1 MNTLTQIFDWLL
13 AASLRASL
21 LTLATLL
28 VQAAFRRHLTA
39 RMRYALWLPVLVVL
53 LMPVLPQSR
62 WSIEHVIQAPPQ
74 PALPTPSAVSPLMV
88 EAAPVV
94 FEAPAPMPEPT
105 NWQHVLLL
113 SWLGVSAGMLV
124 FGSVSFLLTLRRFKQ
139 ARHPASDEFLATLA
153 QIASEMHLRY
163 VPRVLIA
170 SSVSSPAV
178 TGLLRPTLLLPA
190 EFDREFTPAEARL
203 VLKHELMHLKRG
215 DLPLNALMCVLMALH
230 WFNPLLWI
238 AFFKIRADRE
248 AACDAQVLQD
258 ATRDHRIAYGHALL
272 KVETA
277 FSPRGLSLG
286 FVGIFQRGSALR
298 SRIQSIATHRTP
310 HPAMKTLIA
319 LCIFLMTFLGIT
331 RAQQPK
337 PAEDVQL
344 VAIEIKIVKFN
355 KATAWNFGGRLT
367 DKDINAFSPPALL
380 SSEELAVQLREII
393 TNDSTNVISYPRMVT
408 VSGHELMVKSV
419 VNQPFKG
426 KEGKVEELPIGL
438 VCKFTPTLN
447 GKSVKLDMDITDA
460 NLIDP
465 ATGAAVSEF
474 KGDYPTVRTR
484 TYKASHEGP
493 DGQSWVIANWD
504 DDKPQSKRPVLYII
518 TPHVID
524 PKKGGLP
531 AATPSDFAV
540 GKSAFRP
547 RDSMVI
553 TSMTRSAEMLTV
565 GVDYELGSAD
575 EATAALYITSTTDNK
590 ASAIDARQQ
599 VLLKRGRGSFVL
611 HLPTPSQGLPHIT
624 FYDTLTRK
632 PFGGIYF
639 GTEAEAAK
647 SQALDLSYMTS
658 SAQTKAAAP
667 TDFIKSRLNEIII
680 PSVQFQGASVEEAIE
695 YLRIKTRELSP
706 GPKAPGVSIIYRQ
719 SNPPSKAAISMDLKD
734 VPLGEALRYVVEL
747 ASLKMIIQPYAVL
760 IGPADD
766 PVFAKSATAPS
777 VLNPSGKLDELV
789 IPAPASKII
798 IPSVEFRDATLTEC
812 IDFIRTKARDFDP
825 DKKGVN
831 ILVKPGGDA
840 SARITL
846 SLKDVPLSEA
856 LRYCAELANHKLT
869 SDAQS
874 FFITPVSAEAPA
886 TKDQASSPAAQP
898 SPSAAEAK
906 AAELRKARPQQYDFA
921 KANLGDVLRFLAT
934 DAGINFISLPDDNP
948 INQKLVTFSISSSP
962 FEVLETLC
970 RANGLVLAL
979 DQNRWFIRVAD
990 DSALVTKVYAL
1001 PKTQASIEIIL
1012 KDISTVIEGDETKP
1026 VADATQPSMTF
1037 KNEQNSVSVKATRLQ
1052 HTLISAY
1059 FQGLSS
1065 SAQSGKTK

>member
-1 MNTLTQIFDWLL
+1 MNTLTQLFDWLL

-28 VQAAFRRHLTA
+28 IQAALHRHLSA
-39 RMRYALWLPVLVVL
+39 RMRYALWLPALIVL

-62 WSIEHVIQAPPQ
+62 WSIEHVFQTPPPPAQLISAPIS
-74 PALPTPSAVSPLMV
+74 PAMDST
-88 EAAPVV
+88 PVV
-94 FEAPAPMPEPT
+94 FEAVAPMPELI
-105 NWQHVLLL
+105 NWQRILLL
-113 SWLGVSAGMLV
+113 TWLFISAGILTL
-124 FGSVSFLLTLRRFKQ
+124 GGISFLLTLHRFKQ
-139 ARHPASDEFLATLA
+139 ARHAASDELLAMLA
-153 QIASEMHLRY
+153 QIAAEVRLRH

-178 TGLLRPTLLLPA
+178 TGLIRPTLLLPA
-190 EFDREFTPAEARL
+190 DFDREFTPAEARL

-248 AACDAQVLQD
+248 AACDAQVLRD
-258 ATRDHRIAYGHALL
+258 ATKDHRAEYGHALL

-277 FSPRGLSLG
+277 FCPRGFSLG

-298 SRIQSIATHRTP
+298 SRIQSIAAHRAP
-310 HPAMKTLIA
+310 HPSMKALMTLSIV
-319 LCIFLMTFLGIT
+319 LMTFFGVT

-337 PAEDVQL
+337 PGEDVQL

-380 SSEELAVQLREII
+380 SPEELAVQLREVIR
-393 TNDSTNVISYPRMVT
+393 NDSTNVISYPRMVT

-447 GKSVKLDMDITDA
+447 GESVKLDMDITDA

-493 DGQSWVIANWD
+493 DGQSWVIASWD
-504 DDKPQSKRPVLYII
+504 DGKPQSKRPVLYII

-524 PKKGGLP
+524 PKQGGLP
-531 AATPSDFAV
+531 AAAPSDFAV

-565 GVDYELGSAD
+565 GVDYELGSKDIAI
-575 EATAALYITSTTDNK
+575 AALYITSTTDDK
-590 ASAIDARQQ
+590 SSAFDERQQ
-599 VLLKRGRGSFVL
+599 AVVKRGRGSFVL
-611 HLPTPSQGLPHIT
+611 HLPTPSQGLPHVT
-624 FYDTLTRK
+624 FYDIDSHK

-647 SQALDLSYMTS
+647 SSALDLSYMTA
-658 SAQTKAAAP
+658 SAEAKAGAS
-667 TDFIKSRLNEIII
+667 TDFIKTKLNEIII
-680 PSVQFQGASVEEAIE
+680 PSVHFQGATVEEAIE
-695 YLRIKTRELSP
+695 YLRVKSRELSP

-719 SNPPSKAAISMDLKD
+719 GDPPSKAAITMDLKD

-747 ASLKMIIQPYAVL
+747 ANLKMSVQPYAIIV
-760 IGPADD
+760 GQNVPSTGAESPA
-766 PVFAKSATAPS
+766 PKSAVETPS
-777 VLNPSGKLDELV
+777 E
-789 IPAPASKII
+789 KII
-798 IPSVEFRDATLTEC
+798 IPSIEFRDATLTEC
-812 IDFIRTKARDFDP
+812 IDFIRIKARDLDP

-831 ILVKPGGDA
+831 IIIKPGGDA

-869 SDAQS
+869 SNAQS
-874 FFITPVSAEAPA
+874 FSLTPVSAEAPA
-886 TKDQASSPAAQP
+886 TKDQASRPDAPPPA
-898 SPSAAEAK
+898 STAEAK

-921 KANLGDVLRFLAT
+921 KANLGDVMRFLAT
-934 DAGINFISLPDDNP
+934 DAGINFFSLPPEDNP
-948 INQKLVTFSISSSP
+948 INQKLITFSIRSSP

-970 RANGLVLAL
+970 RANGLVLVL
-979 DQNRWFIRVAD
+979 DQEVWCIRAAD
-990 DSALVTKVYAL
+990 DTALVSKEYAL
-1001 PKTQASIEIIL
+1001 PQTQASIETIL
-1012 KDISTVIEGDETKP
+1012 KDLSTVINGGETKP
-1026 VADATQPSMTF
+1026 AADKSQPSVTF
-1037 KNEQNSVSVKATRLQ
+1037 KKEQNSISIKATHLQ
-1052 HTLISAY
+1052 HTWASAY

>member
-28 VQAAFRRHLTA
+28 VQAAFHRHLTA

-62 WSIEHVIQAPPQ
+62 WSIEHVFQAPPR
-74 PALPTPSAVSPLMV
+74 PAPPTPAAVSPLMV

-94 FEAPAPMPEPT
+94 FESVTPMPEPI
-105 NWQHVLLL
+105 NWQQVLLL
-113 SWLGVSAGMLV
+113 TWLSVSAGMLA
-124 FGSVSFLLTLRRFKQ
+124 FGSVSFMLTLRRFKQ

-153 QIASEMHLRY
+153 QIAGEMHLRY

-337 PAEDVQL
+337 PAEDAPL
-344 VAIEIKIVKFN
+344 IAIEVKIVEFKE
-355 KATAWNFGGRLT
+355 ATDWNFDGRLPAEET
-367 DKDINAFSPPALL
+367 QSFLPALL
-380 SSEELAVQLREII
+380 SPDEFAVQLRELLR
-393 TNDSTNVISYPRMVT
+393 NDRTNVTSYPRMVT
-408 VSGHELMVKSV
+408 ANEKEVVIKSI
-419 VNQPFKG
+419 VNQPSKD
-426 KEGKVEELPIGL
+426 KDGKVVYVPIGL
-438 VCKFTPTLN
+438 VCKFTPTVSGEAVNL
-447 GKSVKLDMDITDA
+447 GIDITDSD
-460 NLIDP
+460 LFDP
-465 ATGAAVSEF
+465 ATGAVISEF
-474 KGDYPTVRTR
+474 KVDYANARSRV
-484 TYKASHEGP
+484 YKATQQMQT
-493 DGQSWVIANWD
+493 GQSCVIAGWHD
-504 DDKPQSKRPVLYII
+504 GKPQSKRPVLYII

-531 AATPSDFAV
+531 VATPSDFAV

-575 EATAALYITSTTDNK
+575 EATAALYITSTTEDK
-590 ASAIDARQQ
+590 SSAVDARQQ
-599 VLLKRGRGSFVL
+599 VVVNRGRGSFVL
-611 HLPTPSQGLPHIT
+611 HLPSPSQGLPHIT

-639 GTEAEAAK
+639 GTEAEAAA
-647 SQALDLSYMTS
+647 SRALNLNYLTAS
-658 SAQTKAAAP
+658 SETKTAP
-667 TDFIKSRLNEIII
+667 TTDFIKTKLNEIII

-695 YLRIKTRELSP
+695 YLRVKSRELSP
-706 GPKAPGVSIIYRQ
+706 GSKAPGVSIIYRQ
-719 SNPPSKAAISMDLKD
+719 GNPPSKAAISMDLKD
-734 VPLGEALRYVVEL
+734 VPLGEALRYLVEL

-760 IGPADD
+760 IVPADD
-766 PVFAKSATAPS
+766 PMFAKSAAAPP
-777 VLNPSGKLDELV
+777 VLNPSGQLGELV

-812 IDFIRTKARDFDP
+812 IDFIRIKARELDP
-825 DKKGVN
+825 EKKGVN
-831 ILVKPGGDA
+831 ILIKPGGDA
-840 SARITL
+840 SVRITL

-856 LRYCAELANHKLT
+856 LRYCSALANHKLT
-869 SDAQS
+869 ADAQT
-874 FFITPVSAEAPA
+874 FFLTPVLAEPPA
-886 TKDQASSPAAQP
+886 KKDQASSPAAKT
-898 SPSAAEAK
+898 SANAAEAK

-948 INQKLVTFSISSSP
+948 INQKLMTFSINSSP

-970 RANGLVLAL
+970 RANGLVLVL

-1001 PKTQASIEIIL
+1001 PKTQASIETIL

-1026 VADATQPSMTF
+1026 VADAPQPSVTF
-1037 KNEQNSVSVKATRLQ
+1037 KKEQNSVSVKATRLQ
-1052 HTLISAY
+1052 HTWISAY

-1065 SAQSGKTK
+1065 SAQPAKTK